1 MYNERISKDYFI
13 LPVRKKQSDFMNE
26 MLKLCKVCT
35 CNSVNLACNIVLK
48 VSIENSVSTFLGHRP
63 SNQIL

>member
-1 MYNERISKDYFI
+1 MREFQKTLFSQY
-13 LPVRKKQSDFMNE
+13 VKKKSDFMNE
-26 MLKLCKVCT
+26 MLKLCRVRT
-35 CNSVNLACNIVLK
+35 CNSVNLACNVVLK